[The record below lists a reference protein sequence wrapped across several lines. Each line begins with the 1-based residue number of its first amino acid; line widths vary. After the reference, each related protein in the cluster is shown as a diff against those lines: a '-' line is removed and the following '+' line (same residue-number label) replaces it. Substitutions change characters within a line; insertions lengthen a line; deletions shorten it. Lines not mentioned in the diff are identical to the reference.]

1 MVFLKPSTAYP
12 LRSYTQDMKK
22 HIALL
27 LTIYSSISL
36 GDTELMEMF
45 VQGKYILVGKGLDT
59 DKTYFG
65 EVKIKSVNNKLIV
78 EREINKKSVKG
89 SAAIEYAVGGD
100 AQVLRIRFTEDG
112 DSYEQ
117 TCLVNSDLDN
127 YARIS
132 CYLYK
137 PGIKTMQP
145 GLEVLF
151 HDHTAK

>member
-1 MVFLKPSTAYP
+1 
-12 LRSYTQDMKK
+12 MKK
-22 HIALL
+22 CIIFLL
-27 LTIYSSISL
+27 VIYSSFSL
-36 GDTELMEMF
+36 GDTAPMKML
-45 VQGKYILVGKGLDT
+45 VQGKYILVGKELDT

-65 EVKIKSVNNKLIV
+65 KVEISSIKDHLIV

-89 SAAIEYAVGGD
+89 SAAIESAAGGD

-112 DSYEQ
+112 NSYEQ
-117 TCLVNSDLDN
+117 TCLVNIDLDN

-137 PGIKTMQP
+137 PGIKTTQP

>member
-1 MVFLKPSTAYP
+1 
-12 LRSYTQDMKK
+12 MKK
-22 HIALL
+22 HVIFLL
-27 LTIYSSISL
+27 VIYSSFSL
-36 GDTELMEMF
+36 GNTASMKML

-59 DKTYFG
+59 DKTYLG
-65 EVKIKSVNNKLIV
+65 KVEIRPIKDHLIV
-78 EREINKKSVKG
+78 EREINGKSVKG
-89 SAAIEYAVGGD
+89 SAAIESAAGGD

-112 DSYEQ
+112 NSYEQ

-137 PGIKTMQP
+137 PGIKTTQP

>member
-1 MVFLKPSTAYP
+1 
-12 LRSYTQDMKK
+12 
-22 HIALL
+22 
-27 LTIYSSISL
+27 
-36 GDTELMEMF
+36 MEIM

-59 DKTYFG
+59 DKTYLG
-65 EVKIKSVNNKLIV
+65 KVEIRSIKDRLIV
-78 EREINKKSVKG
+78 ERKINGKSVKG
-89 SAAIEYAVGGD
+89 SAAIESAAGGD

-112 DSYEQ
+112 NSYEQ

-137 PGIKTMQP
+137 PGIKTKQP
-145 GLEVLF
+145 GLEVFF

>member
-1 MVFLKPSTAYP
+1 
-12 LRSYTQDMKK
+12 
-22 HIALL
+22 
-27 LTIYSSISL
+27 
-36 GDTELMEMF
+36 MEML

-59 DKTYFG
+59 DKTYLG
-65 EVKIKSVNNKLIV
+65 KMEIRSIKDHLIV

-89 SAAIEYAVGGD
+89 SAAIESAAGGD

-112 DSYEQ
+112 NSYEQ
-117 TCLVNSDLDN
+117 TCLINSDLDN

-137 PGIKTMQP
+137 LGIKTMQP

>member
-1 MVFLKPSTAYP
+1 
-12 LRSYTQDMKK
+12 MKK
-22 HIALL
+22 HVIFLL
-27 LTIYSSISL
+27 VIYSSFSL
-36 GDTELMEMF
+36 GNTASMKML

-59 DKTYFG
+59 DKTYLG
-65 EVKIKSVNNKLIV
+65 KVEIRSIKDHLIV
-78 EREINKKSVKG
+78 ERKINGKSVKG
-89 SAAIEYAVGGD
+89 SAAIESAAGGD
-100 AQVLRIRFTEDG
+100 AQVLRIRFTED
-112 DSYEQ
+112 DNSYEQ

-137 PGIKTMQP
+137 PGIKTTQP